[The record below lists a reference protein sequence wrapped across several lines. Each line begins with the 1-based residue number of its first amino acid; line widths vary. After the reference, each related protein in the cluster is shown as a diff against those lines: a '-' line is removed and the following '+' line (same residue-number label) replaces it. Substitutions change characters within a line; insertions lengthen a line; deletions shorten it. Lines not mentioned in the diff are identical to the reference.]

1 MKKQETMKTCRKCG
15 KLIGIIE
22 SGVYRK
28 ILVDAQAVEVIA
40 DPDGEMF
47 VRIDGTKIR
56 GKEADTGAIQLKTEW
71 VYRPHKCGGSR

>member
-1 MKKQETMKTCRKCG
+1 MRRDNAVKTCRKCG

-28 ILVDAQAVEVIA
+28 ILVDAQVVEIVA
-40 DPDGEMF
+40 DSDGEQF
-47 VRIDGTKIR
+47 VRIDGSKVC

-71 VYRPHKCGGSR
+71 AYRPHRCTK